1 MNIFCIR
8 PKGFNVGNDAI
19 YLGLQAALEEG
30 FGCFVNLITLPA
42 TSKYESQAR
51 GGLTSKTIHEINQYG
66 DGVIVGGGNLYE
78 NGELDLNIAALP
90 RLEPPMMLFSLSRGR
105 IYNRLDEL
113 VDRTDVMPDSS
124 IRALNEKAMFSL
136 ARDEATLAYLKGLK
150 LEKAVL
156 GGCPTLYLDR
166 IAKRLPDVA
175 PADRGCTLV
184 SVRNPSLMN
193 ISLQRQMRVH
203 DEIGAILCLLRERGH
218 SDIRLL
224 CHDHRDI
231 PFAASFG
238 SMPYV
243 YIADPHAYLALLKE
257 CRLNVTYR
265 VHSALP
271 CMALGTPF
279 IKLSYDE
286 RALSLMST
294 MGFGDWNI
302 DIVRS
307 RDVLK
312 DVADRLASLEEIERI
327 KRSAMPRWESLKMT
341 QDTAMKRFASA
352 VRAFSE
358 GQAAAVPRRMEA

>member
-42 TSKYESQAR
+42 TSRYESHAR
-51 GGLTSKTIHEINQYG
+51 GGLTAKTIHEINQYG

-78 NGELDLNIAALP
+78 NGELDLNTAALP

-113 VDRTDVMPDSS
+113 VDRTDVMPDAS

-136 ARDEATLAYLKGLK
+136 ARDEATLAYLKGLG
-150 LEKAVL
+150 LERTLL

-166 IAKRLPDVA
+166 ISRRLPEVA
-175 PADRGCTLV
+175 PGDRGCTLV
-184 SVRNPSLMN
+184 SVRNPTLMN

-203 DEIGAILCLLRERGH
+203 DEIGAILRLLRDRGH
-218 SDIRLL
+218 RDVRLL

-271 CMALGTPF
+271 CMAFGTPF

-286 RALSLMST
+286 RALSLMNT
-294 MGFGDWNI
+294 AGFGDWNI

-307 RDVLK
+307 RDVIQ
-312 DVADRLASLEEIERI
+312 DVADRLANLGEIERI
-327 KRSAMPRWESLKMT
+327 KRAAEPRWGALKNT
-341 QDTAMKRFASA
+341 QDTAMRQFATA
-352 VRAFSE
+352 VRAHSGE
-358 GQAAAVPRRMEA
+358 QVEIVPRSLKA

>member
-1 MNIFCIR
+1 VNIFCIR

-42 TSKYESQAR
+42 TSRYESHAR

-78 NGELDLNIAALP
+78 NGELDLNIAALQ

-113 VDRTDVMPDSS
+113 VDRTDVMQDQL
-124 IRALNEKAMFSL
+124 IRALNDKAMFSL
-136 ARDEATLAYLKGLK
+136 ARDEATLGYLKNLGLTNV
-150 LEKAVL
+150 VL
-156 GGCPTLYLDR
+156 GGCPTIYLDR
-166 IAKRLPDVA
+166 IAKRLPNVA
-175 PADRGCTLV
+175 DADKGCTLV
-184 SVRNPSLMN
+184 SVRHPSLMN
-193 ISLQRQMRVH
+193 IALQRQMRVH
-203 DEIGAILCLLRERGH
+203 DEIGAILRLLRDHGH
-218 SDIRLL
+218 KDIRLL

-238 SMPYV
+238 NMPYV
-243 YIADPHAYLALLKE
+243 YIPDPHAYLALLKH

-271 CMALGTPF
+271 CMALGTSF

-294 MGFGDWNI
+294 VGFGDWNI
-302 DIVRS
+302 DIVKS
-307 RDVLK
+307 KNVVQ
-312 DVADRLASLEEIERI
+312 DVADRLANLGEIARI
-327 KRSAMPRWESLKMT
+327 KRGAITRWAALKGTQDSAMKE
-341 QDTAMKRFASA
+341 FAAA
-352 VRAFSE
+352 VRAYS
-358 GQAAAVPRRMEA
+358 QASDSSPPLRVGE